1 MANPPERVK
10 PDTCGEETCKCTH
23 GSDRSDWGG
32 RASKEQKGNPGKS
45 KRQCLRVVL
54 KHKDTCGINNAGVDE
69 LDDGTARKSSEV
81 DVMFM
86 ERRGCA

>member
-1 MANPPERVK
+1 MVK
-10 PDTCGEETCKCTH
+10 PETHEEEMCECTH
-23 GSDRSDWGG
+23 EGDRSGWGE

-45 KRQCLRVVL
+45 KRQCSGMVPV
-54 KHKDTCGINNAGVDE
+54 HKETGGINNAGVDE